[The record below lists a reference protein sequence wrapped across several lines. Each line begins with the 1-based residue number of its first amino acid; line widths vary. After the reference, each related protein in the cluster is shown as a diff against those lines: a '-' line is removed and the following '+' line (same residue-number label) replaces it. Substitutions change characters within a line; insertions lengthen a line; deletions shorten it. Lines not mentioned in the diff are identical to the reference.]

1 MCYNVDNERGGI
13 NMEGNLEN
21 VKKYMKM
28 IGEITQN
35 GEYRDFEI
43 AYLITEAGGYIDK
56 DENNITEKDVKK
68 VNILMICLNHSN

>member
-1 MCYNVDNERGGI
+1 
-13 NMEGNLEN
+13 MEGNLEN
-21 VKKYMKM
+21 VKKYMEM
-28 IGEITQN
+28 IGEITQK

-68 VNILMICLNHSN
+68 VNILINVRDEIVDKRLLEDIMGNL

>member
-1 MCYNVDNERGGI
+1 
-13 NMEGNLEN
+13 MEGNLEN

-68 VNILMICLNHSN
+68 VNILINVRDEVVDKRLLEDIMENL